1 MTAELY
7 NAIVASIKANP
18 HYDEFVKEGVEK
30 ADEVDKIVNSWVI
43 NNGEDEE
50 DEEDDTEDDS
60 IFDVQDDED
69 ELTFKFNDDF
79 NDNSEDDDIPELP
92 TPNDPVVIPTYK
104 SGNTE
109 IELPAPTADGT
120 AIPEKKNIKVKNAK
134 KINENKK
141 SLIKIRPEYKKG
153 DKYFFLNEGA
163 IKPSKKQGK
172 GNAAL
177 NEEIIGGSI
186 DNENSDL
193 NEPIVLSEE
202 VSSLE
207 YLHKEAIEQASKLE
221 DQGVFL
227 KVTNIETYG
236 EDIDEVEYFTI
247 EVQDI
252 EQPSDD
258 TLSYTIYKIMND
270 VYYRPSDEFYQILKD
285 FEDEVPGQTIES
297 LKVDYLKDEPL
308 DSVQIFD
315 TEECEFIITSIIQ
328 SLTDIDDID
337 DSMEM
342 LESCKIRRPKLS
354 AGGDFEKSKLVDDV
368 LHGDKEKRDFEE
380 KVEKDT
386 QKAGI
391 DNPIAPVAQPEQE
404 AHNPKLPNAHLISE
418 QYDITYEPMDK
429 VIYKKE
435 KAQVISVSEDGEK
448 INILIKDGK
457 TVEVKPKDLEP
468 DPEYMNDLSNTPD

>member
-1 MTAELY
+1 MTSCDT
-7 NAIVASIKANP
+7 N
-18 HYDEFVKEGVEK
+18 EK
-30 ADEVDKIVNSWVI
+30 VNL
-43 NNGEDEE
+43 D
-50 DEEDDTEDDS
+50 
-60 IFDVQDDED
+60 QDDED
-69 ELTFKFNDDF
+69 ELTFKFNDDHEEE
-79 NDNSEDDDIPELP
+79 NVPEAP
-92 TPNDPVVIPTYK
+92 VKIATPAEEPKEAPVIPTYK
-104 SGNTE
+104 SGDTE

-120 AIPEKKNIKVKNAK
+120 AIPENKKVKVKNTK

-153 DKYFFLNEGA
+153 DKYFFLNEGT

-207 YLHKEAIEQASKLE
+207 YLHKEAIDQVSKLQ

-315 TEECEFIITSIIQ
+315 TEECVFRIPAA
-328 SLTDIDDID
+328 SLT
-337 DSMEM
+337 SFPTWPVRS
-342 LESCKIRRPKLS
+342 SC
-354 AGGDFEKSKLVDDV
+354 V
-368 LHGDKEKRDFEE
+368 
-380 KVEKDT
+380 
-386 QKAGI
+386 
-391 DNPIAPVAQPEQE
+391 NP
-404 AHNPKLPNAHLISE
+404 
-418 QYDITYEPMDK
+418 
-429 VIYKKE
+429 
-435 KAQVISVSEDGEK
+435 SV
-448 INILIKDGK
+448 
-457 TVEVKPKDLEP
+457 TA
-468 DPEYMNDLSNTPD
+468 